1 MTVEDDFIEDFA
13 KFLYR
18 LNKRLCSEDGL
29 IDRKE
34 FRTYLKENATK
45 VLRTEQKMNQLE
57 PGRVYIQYY
66 QGQSESI
73 RILAAPRNPSYIN
86 DRVTLSREAGAS
98 AYKFTRITV
107 CMAGGIEA
115 IVNWPIELVIPLE
128 EYQVQK
134 NYTNKTYTLRIFNGY
149 DVVPL
154 TIEKMSLMYEGSDG
168 YWKWN
173 GWNTNNLEV
182 WQLPLSVL
190 QPTLPSLNYPEGGF

>member
-13 KFLYR
+13 NFLYR
-18 LNKRLCSEDGL
+18 LNKKLCSEDGL

-66 QGQSESI
+66 KGSSESI

-98 AYKFTRITV
+98 AYQFTRITI
-107 CMAGGIEA
+107 CMAGGLE
-115 IVNWPIELVIPLE
+115 NMSGWPTELVIPLE
-128 EYQVQK
+128 EYQVQIK
-134 NYTNKTYTLRIFNGY
+134 ESNYITYTPRIFNG

-154 TIEKMSLMYEGSDG
+154 IIEQMSLMYEGGEG

-173 GWNTNNLEV
+173 GWNTNNLEI

-190 QPTLPSLNYPEGGF
+190 KPTLPSLNYPEGGF